1 MLTPDVL
8 RFGLAFCHAI
18 LNWLQAPQGSD
29 RDQDQ
34 QFDHTR
40 FHPSLV
46 GCCTLCPQC
55 DGAQFSSSMEMGEE
69 AQAET
74 NMAFS
79 LFRQVA
85 SRDDIHIVSV
95 ARTLSDVGW
104 PGVIAGK
111 VPTGLPES
119 VARLGQAQRP
129 PGGRLCPRRSGAGRA
144 HNDFRCQRVSRLK
157 PRVDERT
164 GDAGRPRAEA

>member
-1 MLTPDVL
+1 MGASVCIGCLRLRDALATAQSELEHLTAELAEAHERIRELVKLTALQGDDLKRLLALMERRGEPNQPERVSDDAL
-8 RFGLAFCHAI
+8 QLAFKQI
-18 LNWLQAPQGSD
+18 LARPL
-29 RDQDQ
+29 
-34 QFDHTR
+34 
-40 FHPSLV
+40 
-46 GCCTLCPQC
+46 
-55 DGAQFSSSMEMGEE
+55 
-69 AQAET
+69 
-74 NMAFS
+74 
-79 LFRQVA
+79 
-85 SRDDIHIVSV
+85 SV

-157 PRVDERT
+157 QRVDERI
-164 GDAGRPRAEA
+164 GDAGRPRAET